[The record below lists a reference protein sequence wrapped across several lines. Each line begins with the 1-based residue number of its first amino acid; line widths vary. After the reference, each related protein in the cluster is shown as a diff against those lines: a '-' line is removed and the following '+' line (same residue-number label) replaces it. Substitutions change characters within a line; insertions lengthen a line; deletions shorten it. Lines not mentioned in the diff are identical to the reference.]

1 MRLPNGWHSLTPRIV
16 VDDVA
21 GLVEFLRQVFD
32 ATGEV
37 HPDRPAV
44 MQIGDSVIM
53 IGNVGLRKAM
63 PAFLYLYVEDAD
75 ATYRRALQA
84 GAQSLE
90 EPSDMPY
97 GDRRGMVQDRWG
109 NVWQIATC
117 QEEVLTPPTMSNV
130 SDLGAF
136 VLPPIGYVRSS
147 LREREQAPKHGS
159 EGAPDAWIDVQST
172 VADALGG
179 LRVGGEIVVI
189 TWLHRAKRDVLKVHP
204 RGDRNVPLTGV
215 FATRSPDRPNPLGL
229 HRVTVRAI
237 DGTKLKVGPL
247 EAIDGT
253 PVVDIKP
260 VLSRTADC

>member
-1 MRLPNGWHSLTPRIV
+1 MRLPDGWHSLTPRIV

-109 NVWQIATC
+109 NVWQIATS
-117 QEEVLTPPTMSNV
+117 QEEVLT
-130 SDLGAF
+130 
-136 VLPPIGYVRSS
+136 R
-147 LREREQAPKHGS
+147 
-159 EGAPDAWIDVQST
+159 
-172 VADALGG
+172 
-179 LRVGGEIVVI
+179 
-189 TWLHRAKRDVLKVHP
+189 
-204 RGDRNVPLTGV
+204 
-215 FATRSPDRPNPLGL
+215 RP
-229 HRVTVRAI
+229 
-237 DGTKLKVGPL
+237 
-247 EAIDGT
+247 
-253 PVVDIKP
+253 
-260 VLSRTADC
+260 